1 MSWSLLKSFCFHH
14 WKKGNT
20 EMLGGFNLRT
30 TVKALHSV
38 SLKLCWNVW
47 SFKWLKPKWSL
58 VSNFIPIRSCIEKRE
73 QLFTF
78 MKLRSSD
85 LYLPKD
91 SAFLVLLSN
100 LFHYLIQHGKN
111 ECLKLVVLDEIVLSF
126 IFVII
131 WCYKLDLYYYSGRF
145 RRHVRLHVHV
155 PTHVQKCLDTW

>member
-1 MSWSLLKSFCFHH
+1 MEAFKEFLLSSL
-14 WKKGNT
+14 KKGQHRNVGWIQSQNHSQSIALGVSKI
-20 EMLGGFNLRT
+20 ML
-30 TVKALHSV
+30 
-38 SLKLCWNVW
+38 NVW

-100 LFHYLIQHGKN
+100 LFHYLIQYGKN
-111 ECLKLVVLDEIVLSF
+111 ECLKLLVLDEIVLSF

-145 RRHVRLHVHV
+145 RRRVRSHVHV
-155 PTHVQKCLDTW
+155 PTHVQKCLDT